1 MYHFV
6 KKWVGQPRWAAE
18 CRLPR
23 IQLKGLKDKPSPR
36 GPQGLAVGQATQAHG
51 QVSSSF
57 EPVTGLGWSADLNS
71 ESFWRMGSR
80 AIRLHQWPKNALV
93 VLPLFL
99 AHRWSDGW
107 AWAHAVMG
115 FFSFSLCASA
125 IYLMNDFRDRN
136 VDRLHAQKRHRPQAS
151 GQLKP
156 REALGLGLICLGSSL
171 AAAVGLARSFG
182 WVLIAYCTIN
192 VAYSM
197 GLKRMAILDVLILA
211 GLYALRVFAG
221 SCALQIPVSAWL
233 LAFSLFFSFPLPW
246 SNALQNCRLVFAI
259 IHLSPVV
266 VITSL
271 IGLFIAQM
279 GASSGY
285 LSVLVLALYIHS
297 PEVQVLYGQPDL
309 LWGVCLLLVYWLSRV
324 WLLAHRGLIDQDP
337 VNFALRDLPSYLVG
351 GLIAALML
359 WAALP

>member
-233 LAFSLFFSFPLPW
+233 LAFSLFFFLSLALVKRFAELQASFRDHSPQPG
-246 SNALQNCRLVFAI
+246 RGY
-259 IHLSPVV
+259 HLADRS
-266 VITSL
+266 
-271 IGLFIAQM
+271 FIAQM